1 MEGEIGVLAED
12 VERFVDDA
20 HLSRDLG
27 GDGGAVRDAQQ
38 HRHFADDGAGL
49 VDAGERHA
57 FARYGEAAGL
67 EQIQPARI
75 AALAGELGAGR
86 QGFERERDGEGGERG
101 HRGDPGAGHQLSSRM
116 REPEL
121 KSRGRG
127 FVGSAPAL
135 CASLAHLCA
144 FRALV

>member
-12 VERFVDDA
+12 VERLVDDA
-20 HLSRDLG
+20 DLRLHFRR
-27 GDGGAVRDAQQ
+27 DGGAGRDAQQ

-75 AALAGELGAGR
+75 AALAGEPGAGR
-86 QGFERERDGEGGERG
+86 QGFERERHGEGGERG
-101 HRGDPGAGHQLSSRM
+101 CRGDPGPGASGWPRI
-116 REPEL
+116 REPAL
-121 KSRGRG
+121 KSRGPAIVAG
-127 FVGSAPAL
+127 APA
-135 CASLAHLCA
+135 
-144 FRALV
+144 